1 MHADS
6 LVNDESNKFHEDE
19 TSKVKQTLERL
30 TYKIFIVQQ
39 INGDIEPRM
48 MAIEQDWAIKRDLL

>member
-48 MAIEQDWAIKRDLL
+48 MAITP

>member
-19 TSKVKQTLERL
+19 TLKVKQVLERL

-48 MAIEQDWAIKRDLL
+48 IAIEQDWAIKRDFL